1 MGKKQGSIPGTERTE
16 IEDLTNAAELYRKT
30 VTERMNLQLVE
41 REQKAHL
48 LKEVKRHIDEGAI
61 TLNNKNTEEPQVV
74 YRYEDEDGK
83 VRDVKF
89 AYGKE
94 SIKVNLAVTASSEDE

>member
-1 MGKKQGSIPGTERTE
+1 MKRNQSQVPGTERIE

-30 VTERMNLQLVE
+30 VTDRMNLQLVE
-41 REQKAHL
+41 KDQKAHL

-61 TLNNKNTEEPQVV
+61 TLKDNKTDEPQVV
-74 YRYEDEDGK
+74 YRYEDGDGK

-94 SIKVNLAVTASSEDE
+94 SIKVNLAVTASSDDD

>member
-1 MGKKQGSIPGTERTE
+1 MGKKQTQVPGTERTE

-41 REQKAHL
+41 KDQKAHL
-48 LKEVKRHIDEGAI
+48 LREVKRHIDEGAI
-61 TLNNKNTEEPQVV
+61 TLNDKKTDEPQVV

-94 SIKVNLAVTASSEDE
+94 SIKVNLAVTASGEDD